1 MDEQNHNQTQQLAD
15 EPDANDVLKDLIRF
29 ICTSLRTPHPAA
41 EKSHLTEAPR
51 HETIQSCFEAVI
63 VSMVSS
69 QPQCLSTMDWARC
82 VPSFAQKVHAALEA
96 CTKLLRYSNLSALEL
111 VTDLFDLTVE
121 MFSLFNEISEVL
133 EVRTLRSFPA
143 DYRLVNIN
151 TS

>member
-1 MDEQNHNQTQQLAD
+1 MDEQNHNQTQQLAN
-15 EPDANDVLKDLIRF
+15 ELDADDILKNLIRF
-29 ICTSLRTPHPAA
+29 ICTSLRAPQPAA
-41 EKSHLTEAPR
+41 EKTHLTEAPR
-51 HETIQSCFEAVI
+51 HKPIQSCFESVI

-111 VTDLFDLTVE
+111 ITGLVNLAME

-143 DYRLVNIN
+143 DHRLVNIN
-151 TS
+151 AS